1 MEKAPGLGLGLGVGV
16 GLGLRVGLWL
26 GLGLGLG
33 LALALALG
41 LALGLGLGPRLGL
54 GLPMPPKMEP
64 RAAEPPVL
72 LAPVRLE
79 LRGSAPLLV
88 RAALSRRERRA
99 TAADSR
105 R

>member
-1 MEKAPGLGLGLGVGV
+1 
-16 GLGLRVGLWL
+16 
-26 GLGLGLG
+26 
-33 LALALALG
+33 
-41 LALGLGLGPRLGL
+41 
-54 GLPMPPKMEP
+54 MPPKMEP